1 MQTVPEYVPF
11 LLAAQTSATQQIG
24 VNIYGVARELYV
36 QNLSLLAL
44 IGMITKALHDKGI
57 VLDAE
62 WQTRLAAA
70 YAPGPW
76 PADMLNQIP
85 PTP

>member
-1 MQTVPEYVPF
+1 MLTTPEYVPF

-62 WQTRLAAA
+62 WQTRLNAA

-76 PADMLNQIP
+76 PEDMLNQIP

>member
-1 MQTVPEYVPF
+1 MLTTPEYVPY
-11 LLAAQTSATQQIG
+11 LLNAQTSATQQIG

-36 QNLSLLAL
+36 QNLSQLAL
-44 IGMITKALHDKGI
+44 IGMIIKALHDKGV

-62 WQTRLAAA
+62 WLTRLNAA
-70 YAPGPW
+70 YVGPW

-85 PTP
+85 PAP

>member
-1 MQTVPEYVPF
+1 
-11 LLAAQTSATQQIG
+11 
-24 VNIYGVARELYV
+24 V

-57 VLDAE
+57 VLDSE

-76 PADMLNQIP
+76 PEDMLNQIP

>member
-1 MQTVPEYVPF
+1 MLTTPEYVPY
-11 LLAAQTSATQQIG
+11 LIDAQTDAAQQIG

-36 QNLSLLAL
+36 TNLSLLAL

-57 VLDAE
+57 VLDVE
-62 WQTRLAAA
+62 WQTRLNAAFT
-70 YAPGPW
+70 GNW
-76 PADMLNQIP
+76 PADLINQVP